1 MKILVLTLISLILTV
16 YLLFKLAQKPKIIIY
31 MLALVVSI
39 VGINIHLGVTFYIS
53 RIVLILFFISSVFNP
68 NKNTIKNI
76 WIQVPVISLV
86 IQLSSV
92 LLSDQISEGL
102 RQMFIYLSL
111 FVIFITIILV
121 CKKTLT
127 IIKAI
132 KFYLIIG
139 IVQGLYGFYQII
151 GGVKG
156 WPTYQTFM
164 SGIPMANDRT
174 TDGYFYTGAYSSFRA
189 IGFFSSDVSHYA
201 GYMAGILLIALSLIA
216 YDKKKIFPYVVLIIG
231 MIGLLFSLSRSG
243 IIAFIIFGIPT
254 LLFLLRKFDIIK
266 RFNYKK
272 IFILFST
279 LITLFILYF
288 TFSPKN
294 EDIQN
299 PITILTSRFENIFD
313 ANSSKSESM
322 SDHLLTR
329 QLGLDAFMSSPLI
342 GVGLGVNAAPWY
354 SERLHAY
361 WAGSHSYHIDM
372 LGQIGIFGLLTE
384 WFLML
389 LIVKYMYKGLKSNTS
404 VKNKAI
410 LCGLLSSYIAI
421 IFGNFLYYYY
431 LNDFV
436 WFIMGSGVALSNT
449 IQLEEKEF
457 LENGKLNLPKKQLF

>member
-1 MKILVLTLISLILTV
+1 MKILTITISVLILF
-16 YLLFKLAQKPKIIIY
+16 YFISKLAQKPKIIIY
-31 MLALVVSI
+31 ILALVVSI

-53 RIVLILFFISSVFNP
+53 RIALILFFISLLFNP
-68 NKNTIKNI
+68 NKNTIKPI
-76 WIQVPVISLV
+76 WIQLPIISLI
-86 IQLSSV
+86 IQLFSV
-92 LLSDQISEGL
+92 LLSDQKSEGL

-111 FVIFITIILV
+111 SVIFLIIILV
-121 CKKTLT
+121 AKKTEI

-132 KFYLIIG
+132 NYYLFIG
-139 IVQGLYGFYQII
+139 IVQGLYGVYQVF

-156 WPTYQTFM
+156 WPTYQTLM
-164 SGIPMANDRT
+164 VGIPMANDRT
-174 TDGYFYTGAYSSFRA
+174 TDGYFYTGAYSAFRA

-231 MIGLLFSLSRSG
+231 IIGLLFSLSRSG
-243 IIAFIIFGIPT
+243 IIAFIVFGIPS
-254 LLFLLRKFDIIK
+254 LIYLLRKFDIIK
-266 RFNYKK
+266 K
-272 IFILFST
+272 INLKRLFFISSIIISFS
-279 LITLFILYF
+279 ILYF
-288 TFSPKN
+288 LFTSKN

-313 ANSSKSESM
+313 VNSSKSESM

-329 QLGLDAFMSSPLI
+329 QLGLDAFLNSPLI

-354 SERLHAY
+354 SEKLHAY

-372 LGQIGIFGLLTE
+372 LGQIGLLGLLTE
-384 WFLML
+384 WILMF
-389 LIVKYMYKGLKSNTS
+389 LIVKYMYRGLMAKASI
-404 VKNKAI
+404 KNKAV

-436 WFIMGSGVALSNT
+436 WFIMGTGVALSNS
-449 IQLEEKEF
+449 IQIEEKKYIESQKIF
-457 LENGKLNLPKKQLF
+457 SK